1 MTEQEIDLRRQVA
14 EVLGLAHQA
23 IALAS
28 AANVRMDGLAAV
40 VAKLETRIDSL
51 KAESRTITE
60 IVG

>member
-1 MTEQEIDLRRQVA
+1 MTEQEIDLLRQVA

-23 IALAS
+23 IALAT